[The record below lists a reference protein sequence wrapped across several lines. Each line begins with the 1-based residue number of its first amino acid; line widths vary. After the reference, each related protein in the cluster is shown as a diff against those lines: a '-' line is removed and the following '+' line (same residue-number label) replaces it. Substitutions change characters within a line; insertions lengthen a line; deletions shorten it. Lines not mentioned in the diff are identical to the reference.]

1 MAEKESD
8 VIKHLLGLE
17 QEAASLL
24 SEAQDAAN
32 KRISESRTVAEES
45 YKKQYSE
52 LLANADVELKS
63 ECDKINKNHESSF
76 AAYRDR
82 ISASGKD
89 INAFNAL
96 LDKLFFAE

>member
-24 SEAQDAAN
+24 SEAQSAAD
-32 KRISESRTVAEES
+32 KRISESRAAAEEA

-63 ECDKINKNHESSF
+63 ECDKISKNHENSF

-89 INAFNAL
+89 VTAFNAL